1 MSEEIEIPV
10 SPTRQRVRRILFIA
24 GFAVAIGVVL
34 YVYVFGGRYVS
45 TDNAYVKA
53 NMVNVSADV
62 DGKVDRIYVEENQHV
77 KAGDVLFRIDPAPY
91 EVAVHEAEAAL
102 LQARAQ
108 VEALK
113 ATYAQKQ
120 AALRSTQADLTFR
133 QSDYKRI
140 KALQAV
146 GASSKSALDAAKN
159 AL

>member
-77 KAGDVLFRIDPAPY
+77 NAGDVLFRIDPAPY

-102 LQARAQ
+102 LQARAP
-108 VEALK
+108 VEALN
-113 ATYAQKQ
+113 ATDAQRQ
-120 AALRSTQADLTFR
+120 AAVPPPQAHPTVR
-133 QSDYKRI
+133 QP
-140 KALQAV
+140 A
-146 GASSKSALDAAKN
+146 
-159 AL
+159 

>member
-1 MSEEIEIPV
+1 M
-10 SPTRQRVRRILFIA
+10 RI
-24 GFAVAIGVVL
+24 
-34 YVYVFGGRYVS
+34 S
-45 TDNAYVKA
+45 DW
-53 NMVNVSADV
+53 SSDV
-62 DGKVDRIYVEENQHV
+62 CSSD
-77 KAGDVLFRIDPAPY
+77 L
-91 EVAVHEAEAAL
+91 VAVHEAEAAL

-159 AL
+159 ALDVADRKSTRLNSSH

>member
-1 MSEEIEIPV
+1 MLYFLFFKQKTAYEM
-10 SPTRQRVRRILFIA
+10 RI
-24 GFAVAIGVVL
+24 
-34 YVYVFGGRYVS
+34 RDWS
-45 TDNAYVKA
+45 
-53 NMVNVSADV
+53 SDV
-62 DGKVDRIYVEENQHV
+62 CSSD
-77 KAGDVLFRIDPAPY
+77 LPY

-133 QSDYKRI
+133 QSDYKRV

-159 AL
+159 ALDVAASNINSAQHEIGEVRAQQIGRAHV

>member
-77 KAGDVLFRIDPAPY
+77 NAGDVLIRIDPAPS

-102 LQARAQ
+102 LQQRAP
-108 VEALK
+108 VD
-113 ATYAQKQ
+113 
-120 AALRSTQADLTFR
+120 R
-133 QSDYKRI
+133 
-140 KALQAV
+140 
-146 GASSKSALDAAKN
+146 KSVV
-159 AL
+159 

>member
-1 MSEEIEIPV
+1 M
-10 SPTRQRVRRILFIA
+10 RI
-24 GFAVAIGVVL
+24 
-34 YVYVFGGRYVS
+34 S
-45 TDNAYVKA
+45 DW
-53 NMVNVSADV
+53 SSDV
-62 DGKVDRIYVEENQHV
+62 CSSDLDGKVDRIYVEENQHV

-133 QSDYKRI
+133 QSDYKRV

-146 GASSKSALDAAKN
+146 GASPKSALAEAKRSEERRVGQEGVSTCRSRW
-159 AL
+159 

>member
-1 MSEEIEIPV
+1 
-10 SPTRQRVRRILFIA
+10 
-24 GFAVAIGVVL
+24 
-34 YVYVFGGRYVS
+34 
-45 TDNAYVKA
+45 
-53 NMVNVSADV
+53 MVNVSADV

-120 AALRSTQADLTFR
+120 AVLRSTQAELPFR
-133 QSDYKRI
+133 QSDHNRT
-140 KALQAV
+140 KALPAV
-146 GASSKSALDAAKN
+146 GARPQYAPNPANN
-159 AL
+159 A

>member
-45 TDNAYVKA
+45 TDNAYVQA

-77 KAGDVLFRIDPAPY
+77 KDGDVLFSIDPAPY
-91 EVAVHEAEAAL
+91 EVAVHEAQDDT

-108 VEALK
+108 VDASK
-113 ATYAQKQ
+113 AAYAQKQ
-120 AALRSTQADLTFR
+120 DR
-133 QSDYKRI
+133 
-140 KALQAV
+140 KAV
-146 GASSKSALDAAKN
+146 V
-159 AL
+159 

>member
-1 MSEEIEIPV
+1 M
-10 SPTRQRVRRILFIA
+10 RI
-24 GFAVAIGVVL
+24 
-34 YVYVFGGRYVS
+34 S
-45 TDNAYVKA
+45 DW
-53 NMVNVSADV
+53 SSDV
-62 DGKVDRIYVEENQHV
+62 CSSDLDGKVDRIYVEENQHV

-159 AL
+159 ALDVAASNKIGRAHV

>member
-1 MSEEIEIPV
+1 
-10 SPTRQRVRRILFIA
+10 
-24 GFAVAIGVVL
+24 
-34 YVYVFGGRYVS
+34 
-45 TDNAYVKA
+45 
-53 NMVNVSADV
+53 MVNVSADV

-120 AALRSTQADLTFR
+120 AALRSTQARSEEHTSEL
-133 QSDYKRI
+133 QSLMRI
-140 KALQAV
+140 SYAV
-146 GASSKSALDAAKN
+146 FCFQKKKQKT
-159 AL
+159 

>member
-77 KAGDVLFRIDPAPY
+77 KAGDVLFRSEERRVGKECVSTCRSRGSPFAS
-91 EVAVHEAEAAL
+91 
-102 LQARAQ
+102 
-108 VEALK
+108 K
-113 ATYAQKQ
+113 KQKH
-120 AALRSTQADLTFR
+120 R
-133 QSDYKRI
+133 
-140 KALQAV
+140 
-146 GASSKSALDAAKN
+146 
-159 AL
+159 

>member
-1 MSEEIEIPV
+1 
-10 SPTRQRVRRILFIA
+10 
-24 GFAVAIGVVL
+24 
-34 YVYVFGGRYVS
+34 
-45 TDNAYVKA
+45 
-53 NMVNVSADV
+53 MVNVSADV

-120 AALRSTQADLTFR
+120 AALRPTQAELTSR
-133 QSDYKRI
+133 QSAYNRI
-140 KALQAV
+140 KQLQAV
-146 GASSKSALDAAKN
+146 SAKHGRATGRESVW
-159 AL
+159 